1 MAQYVATGAP
11 AAPMPARVS
20 AWSIYDLF
28 DTQGGEKL
36 FVGVVSDSQ
45 WRAFCREFELTK
57 YIESSEFETNA
68 KRVALRDEIIPT
80 VQACFDRL
88 SRSQLIEKLDYC
100 GVPYAPITK
109 PQELFDDPH
118 LLASA
123 GLVPLEFPN
132 GETAGLPALPL
143 EMSGQ
148 RFGVRYPLPEIGEHT
163 AEILRELDVD
173 DPVVKTCS
181 LG

>member
-1 MAQYVATGAP
+1 M
-11 AAPMPARVS
+11 
-20 AWSIYDLF
+20 
-28 DTQGGEKL
+28 
-36 FVGVVSDSQ
+36 
-45 WRAFCREFELTK
+45 
-57 YIESSEFETNA
+57 
-68 KRVALRDEIIPT
+68 
-80 VQACFDRL
+80 
-88 SRSQLIEKLDYC
+88 
-100 GVPYAPITK
+100 PYAPITK